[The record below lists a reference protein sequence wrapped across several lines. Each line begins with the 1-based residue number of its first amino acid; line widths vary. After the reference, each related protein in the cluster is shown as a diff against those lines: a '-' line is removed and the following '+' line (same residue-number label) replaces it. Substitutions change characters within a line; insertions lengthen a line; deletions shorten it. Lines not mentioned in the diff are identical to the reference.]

1 MTVAET
7 VGVALLCAVSALILR
22 ECRSPIA
29 PFLILLGGLLIWMT
43 ILPAIEKTWSF
54 AITLT
59 HSLPSGVGEIAGK
72 VLAIGLLSG
81 AGADVCTELGAP
93 SLATALG
100 FAGKAEIL
108 LLALPLLTELLSR
121 AEALLT

>member
-22 ECRSPIA
+22 ECRSPVA

-54 AITLT
+54 ALTLT
-59 HSLPSGVGEIAGK
+59 GELPSGVGETVGK
-72 VLAIGLLSG
+72 VLAVGFLSG
-81 AGADVCTELGAP
+81 AGADVCSELGAP